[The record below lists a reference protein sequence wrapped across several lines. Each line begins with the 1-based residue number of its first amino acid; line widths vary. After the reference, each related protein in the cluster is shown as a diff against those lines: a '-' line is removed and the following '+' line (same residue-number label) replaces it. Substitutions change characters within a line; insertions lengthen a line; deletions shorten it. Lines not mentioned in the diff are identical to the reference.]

1 MYSTVYEKYFP
12 DYDLALRDGRM
23 LESLAHLPRRTKLS
37 LRNYLTRRY
46 PAVPIPSAVLK
57 RAKEVQSKKDYDSD
71 LNNEADCIDAGD
83 DLTYIGKFYCN
94 IDSRQ

>member
-1 MYSTVYEKYFP
+1 
-12 DYDLALRDGRM
+12 M

-46 PAVPIPSAVLK
+46 PAVPIPSAVMK
-57 RAKEVQSKKDYDSD
+57 RAKEIQSRKDYESD

-83 DLTYIGKFYCN
+83 DLTYIGEFCDVFVLCN
-94 IDSRQ
+94 NLYHYYINIETYTQ